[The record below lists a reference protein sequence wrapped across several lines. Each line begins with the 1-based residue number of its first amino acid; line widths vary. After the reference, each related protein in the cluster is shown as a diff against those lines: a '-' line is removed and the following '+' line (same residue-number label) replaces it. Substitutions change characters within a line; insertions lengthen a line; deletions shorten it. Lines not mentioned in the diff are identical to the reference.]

1 MRFTFETFSKIVIKE
16 IYLTVRGCAL
26 KVLGLLLFQKKSV
39 RMPANIE
46 NILFIRVDRIGDMVL
61 STPAFEA
68 IKIKW
73 PKARLTLM
81 ASKANAPIVKNNP
94 YVDEVII
101 YDRFA
106 TLPEKIRIL
115 KGLRARHF
123 DLAIDPH
130 DDYEMKTAWMA
141 WMSGA
146 GHRIGYAAYGR
157 EVLFNIS
164 IPATTVNQHFVD
176 TALALIKHIGV
187 TFDNRHPSINL
198 GEEERLWAKQWVIEK
213 GLRNRMLVAVHPGA
227 FYETQRWPTEYFAD
241 LIRLI
246 REQTKAEVI
255 IFGGPADAAVIE
267 DILSR
272 LYHPV
277 VVSIQS
283 DIRSFLA
290 LLSSCRILVC
300 NNSGPL
306 HCAVAINVHSISF
319 MGPTDNER
327 WRPIG
332 DNHHVLRK
340 DNLPCIGC
348 NLGTCKIKTH
358 DCMRLITPQT
368 VMDLFLD
375 REASVFDPGDM
386 TATRPV

>member
-1 MRFTFETFSKIVIKE
+1 
-16 IYLTVRGCAL
+16 
-26 KVLGLLLFQKKSV
+26 
-39 RMPANIE
+39 
-46 NILFIRVDRIGDMVL
+46 
-61 STPAFEA
+61 
-68 IKIKW
+68 
-73 PKARLTLM
+73 M